1 MIRELRIL
9 PPLAIGRFGAAPTPM
24 DNYDVVVDPDRPLG
38 PRTLQVAETLEVDVE
53 SGEIVRAFVPER
65 LSFTEAGQVRPVAPF
80 LEVWALADSAELEPL
95 TRELLQAEGASPS
108 DLRWQ
113 VRAGNLKV
121 YRRTG
126 DARDRVKAKADGL
139 SDHVRQPLEGK
150 CRNFWPGRTLPLG
163 HVQYIKPTDAHPE
176 IRLRF
181 TPAPGHVYGSSE
193 SPPGEARPN
202 DPNIVAAPYD
212 ANRGGWRGHVD
223 RGPQITVPRNIFAS
237 RQVGEDI
244 VSLGYLDDGCDGIVR
259 VELTLGDR
267 TLAATARFAAGP
279 PTYAPDSLPVRTVA
293 DELEQALLGPAMQAE
308 EASLE
313 RVEEIVRRAFE
324 TLRLMNT
331 AAMNTGGMVGHDVG
345 QGRRRDPIMAP
356 SLVDEVALENLHEG
370 LLVALRGG
378 TAPWFA
384 DVLRTPEEIGDL
396 SDRGRRKMPAMMR
409 GADGRHLTLSRRQI
423 DLIRNLV
430 GGPIF
435 LDGDGGGP

>member
-1 MIRELRIL
+1 VIRELRIL

-24 DNYDVVVDPDRPLG
+24 DNYDLVVDPDRPLG
-38 PRTLQVAETLEVDVE
+38 PRTLQLAETLEVDVD

-65 LSFTEAGQVRPVAPF
+65 LSFTEEGRVRPVAPF
-80 LEVWALADSAELEPL
+80 LEVWALTDGGELEPL
-95 TRELLQAEGASPS
+95 TRELLQAENASPS
-108 DLRWQ
+108 DLRWR

-121 YRRTG
+121 YRRTRVAG
-126 DARDRVKAKADGL
+126 DKVEADTREF
-139 SDHVRQPLEGK
+139 SDHERRPLVGK

-181 TPAPGHVYGSSE
+181 TPAPGDVYGSSE
-193 SPPGEARPN
+193 SPPGEGRPN
-202 DPNIVAAPYD
+202 DPNVVAMVYD
-212 ANRGGWRGHVD
+212 GSRGGWPRHVD
-223 RGPQITVPRNIFAS
+223 GGPETTAPGNIFAGE
-237 RQVGEDI
+237 QVGDDW
-244 VSLGYLDDGCDGIVR
+244 VSRGYLDDGCDGIVR
-259 VELTLGDR
+259 AELTLGDR
-267 TLAATARFAAGP
+267 TLAASARFAAGP

-293 DELEQALLGPAMQAE
+293 DELEQALLGPEMEPE

-331 AAMNTGGMVGHDVG
+331 AAMNTGGMAGHDQG

-384 DVLRTPEEIGDL
+384 DVLRRHDEIGDL

-409 GADGRHLTLSRRQI
+409 GADGRHLTLTRRQI
-423 DLIRNLV
+423 DLIRKLV

-435 LDGDGGGP
+435 PDDDGGGP